1 MKPRGKAAKSGKNN
15 QPKSKSGRGGKRP
28 NAGRKPGS
36 ANKITV
42 LIKASLA
49 ETAKAYTADA
59 IGVLVEIMVNPMHPA
74 AARATCANSLLDRGW
89 GKPAQ
94 SLEVSG
100 KDGGPVLVKE
110 DISPLEAARRIA
122 FAIELAARE
131 AAKKEKPNG

>member
-1 MKPRGKAAKSGKNN
+1 MTRPKTAAPAVKNQRKSRS
-15 QPKSKSGRGGKRP
+15 PHGGKRK
-28 NAGRKPGS
+28 NAGRKRGS

-49 ETAKAYTADA
+49 EIAKAYTADA

-89 GKPAQ
+89 GKAPQ

-131 AAKKEKPNG
+131 AAKKDKP